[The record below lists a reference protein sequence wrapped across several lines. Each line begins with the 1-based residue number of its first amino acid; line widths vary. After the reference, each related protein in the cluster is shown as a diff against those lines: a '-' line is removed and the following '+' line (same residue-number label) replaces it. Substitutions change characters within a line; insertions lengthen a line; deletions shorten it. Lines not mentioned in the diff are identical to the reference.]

1 MRAKYFHCVWGSGWN
16 EAAGRQENDVLR
28 ESVCMQQS
36 VNVERVHIHY
46 LIDEYISGGVLKIS
60 DQVTLL
66 RAVNSRIFEF
76 EQERIV
82 CVGELPTARRGTAAR
97 HFCFDDLGPC
107 RNGRICC
114 R

>member
-1 MRAKYFHCVWGSGWN
+1 MRATQFYCVWGFGWS
-16 EAAGRQENDVLR
+16 EAAGWQENDVLR
-28 ESVCMQQS
+28 ESVCMQQC
-36 VNVERVHIHY
+36 VHVEGVHVHY
-46 LIDEYISGGVLKIS
+46 LVDEYISGGVLKIS

-76 EQERIV
+76 EQERII
-82 CVGELPTARRGTAAR
+82 CLGELPAAGRGTAAS
-97 HFCFDDLGPC
+97 HFRFDDLGPS

>member
-1 MRAKYFHCVWGSGWN
+1 
-16 EAAGRQENDVLR
+16 
-28 ESVCMQQS
+28 MQQ
-36 VNVERVHIHY
+36 RVHVEGVHVHY
-46 LIDEYISGGVLKIS
+46 LVDEDVSGGAKQGLKIS

-82 CVGELPTARRGTAAR
+82 CFGELPTAGRGTAAS
-97 HFCFDDLGPC
+97 HFRFDDLGPC